1 VARQGDNKTKG
12 KTRKRRPVRVKGD
25 TLKADGRHA
34 RSLRTRAAI
43 VDAFLALIRE
53 KEEVPTAKALAKRA
67 GCSTRS
73 VFERFSDFKELAS
86 AAFDHVLQQGLS
98 TPVGDTPSKD
108 RATRIAFQVRVRATN
123 CENWLPLW
131 RVLMRASIGAKEAL
145 QIRMSIVREMSRARL
160 RLMYE
165 PELSTV
171 SQWRRD
177 ATLIALE
184 ALTDYESW
192 GRMREHY
199 KLTFEQACEVW
210 VAMTDQLLPP

>member
-1 VARQGDNKTKG
+1 MARYGGGKG
-12 KTRKRRPVRVKGD
+12 KNKVKKPPAARRPG
-25 TLKADGRHA
+25 KAKPDGRHA
-34 RSLRTRAAI
+34 RSARTRAAI
-43 VDAFLALIRE
+43 VEAFLGLIRE
-53 KEEVPTAKALAKRA
+53 KGEVPTAAQIGKRA

-98 TPVGDTPSKD
+98 TPVGDTPSRD
-108 RATRIAFQVRVRATN
+108 RATRIAFQVKVRATS

-131 RVLMRASIGAKEAL
+131 RVLHRAAIGSREFL
-145 QIRMSIVREMSRARL
+145 QIRISVVREMSRARL

-165 PELSTV
+165 PELTTL
-171 SQWRRD
+171 SQWKRE

-199 KLTFEQACEVW
+199 KLSFDQGCEVW
-210 VAMTDQLLPP
+210 VAMTDQLLPL

>member
-1 VARQGDNKTKG
+1 MARRGDSKARDKV
-12 KTRKRRPVRVKGD
+12 KKRRPVRVKGD
-25 TLKADGRHA
+25 TLKPDGRHA
-34 RSLRTRAAI
+34 RSIRTRAAI
-43 VDAFLALIRE
+43 IDAFLALVRE
-53 KEEVPTAKALAKRA
+53 KEEVPTAAALARRA

-73 VFERFSDFKELAS
+73 VFERFSDFRELAS

-108 RATRIAFQVRVRATN
+108 RATRITFQVRVRATN

-131 RVLMRASIGAKEAL
+131 RVLMRTTIGDKEVL
-145 QIRMSIVREMSRARL
+145 QLRISVLREMSRARV

-165 PELSTV
+165 PELSTL
-171 SQWRRD
+171 SQWKRD

-192 GRMREHY
+192 GRIREHY
-199 KLTFEQACEVW
+199 KLSFEQGCEVW
-210 VAMTDQLLPP
+210 AAMTDQLLPP